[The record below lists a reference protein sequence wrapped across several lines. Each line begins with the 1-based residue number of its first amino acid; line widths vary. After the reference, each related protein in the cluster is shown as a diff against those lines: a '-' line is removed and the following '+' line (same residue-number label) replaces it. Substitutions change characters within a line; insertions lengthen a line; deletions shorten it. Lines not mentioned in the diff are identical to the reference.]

1 MNLKLTRT
9 KKNPILGPL
18 ERWWENKVVFNPAVL
33 QLGNKAHLIYTARG
47 EDEIGRL
54 GYASFRNMDEVEERL
69 PYPIFMR
76 EEW

>member
-1 MNLKLTRT
+1 MNLKLTRI

-18 ERWWENKVVFNPAVL
+18 ERWGENKVVFNPAVV
-33 QLGNKAHLIYTARG
+33 QLGNKTHLIYTARG